1 MKCTNRAIQAA
12 IFSTKCS
19 CQCSCLGPDQ
29 DEKNNAFQRHFR
41 CFLSLLQA
49 ESCRSLQDWRPGAD
63 FGICSSKTRPW
74 VSLVLKWENAKW
86 FPPIMK
92 KDLGFL
98 IRTAKKSSSLNDQN
112 RMFSK
117 GMSWHHPACCQLVA
131 REWKIWWSVEIDL
144 PAKTNL
150 PASTS
155 YNDVT
160 DVSPSYLPVQ
170 GTVQLQHYWSCPRL
184 SPVVEQCLTHKASCD
199 EAGCPKLW
207 CFPQFWQGLILLSLI
222 SVKHH

>member
-12 IFSTKCS
+12 ICLTKCS

-29 DEKNNAFQRHFR
+29 DGKNNAFQRHFR

-63 FGICSSKTRPW
+63 FGICSSKKRPW

-155 YNDVT
+155 YNDVWGRLSSFRKYQLSACAGNWPAPT
-160 DVSPSYLPVQ
+160 LLELPKTFTCG
-170 GTVQLQHYWSCPRL
+170 GTVLDP
-184 SPVVEQCLTHKASCD
+184 
-199 EAGCPKLW
+199 
-207 CFPQFWQGLILLSLI
+207 
-222 SVKHH
+222 